1 MADDRTEVTAG
12 VDRTTNHSA
21 LPIGARVGRYQIV
34 SVLGQ
39 GAFGIT
45 YRARDTHLERDVAVK
60 EYLPALLAARP
71 DGVSVLPRST
81 EVAEDFFHGRRQ
93 FLDEAKTIAKLG
105 HVPAVVR
112 VHDFLEANGTG
123 YAVMQLL
130 EGQSLAAL
138 LRRERRLRQAAVERL
153 LYPLLDGLEQIH
165 ATGFLHRDI
174 KPENIIVA
182 PDGTPTLIDF
192 GASRYAVVDRTQL
205 FTAIFTPAYA
215 ALEQFTSERQGPF
228 TDIYA
233 LAATLYACVAGEA
246 PLSAAKRM
254 MGGAAMAS
262 AQTVGAGTYTPNLLF
277 AIDAGL
283 CLKAEERPQTIV
295 EWRTI
300 FATGAWNGRINE
312 GETIVVAQKKPTEPA
327 VAAKTGSS
335 RRVRNAVLLSIIAG
349 LAVIGAGVGY
359 WVVRPAIVEAERQR
373 IETEARQKV
382 EAEAKQRAEAEARQ
396 RAEAEAKQKAEAR
409 QRAEVE
415 ARRRA
420 EAEVKQRAEAE
431 AKQKAEAEARRRAES
446 EARQKAEAETKQR
459 AEAEARRRIEAE
471 ARQKAEAEARQRA
484 ETEAAARQN
493 AEADAKQKA
502 DAAAKLKADAEAR
515 QREAEARQKSEAD
528 ARQRAAAEAAE
539 KAEADSKQK
548 VAPVVVASPPRP
560 RMTKDCPHCPEM
572 VSIPVGSFLMGAS
585 PAEEEREKVPERFRN
600 VAAPL
605 RSVRVSRPFSLGRYE
620 VTRAQY
626 AAFAAATGHPAGTGC
641 EAFGEDG
648 KWGVRQGLT
657 WRNPGFEQTDS
668 DPVVC
673 VSWIDAK
680 AYAAWLSKQ
689 AGKPYRLPSE
699 AEWEYAARAFTTT
712 SRYWGNDRTPTCYFA
727 NVADRTVAQTLKA
740 AFNADTTFQCVDNHV
755 HTAPAGKFQANQFG
769 LHDMLGNVWEWV
781 EDCRNASY
789 QGAPWT
795 QEAWTA
801 GQCESRGRR
810 GGGWTSSASFVRSA
824 ARGWDPAKAHSTSV
838 GFRVA
843 RTD

>member
-1 MADDRTEVTAG
+1 MADHRTEVTTG

-93 FLDEAKTIAKLG
+93 FLDEAKTIARLG
-105 HVPAVVR
+105 HAPAVVR

-123 YAVMQLL
+123 YAVMELL
-130 EGQSLAAL
+130 EGESLATL
-138 LRRERRLRQAAVERL
+138 LRRERRLPQVAVERL

-174 KPENIIVA
+174 KPENIIVGR
-182 PDGTPTLIDF
+182 DGAPTLIDF
-192 GASRYAVVDRTQL
+192 GASRYAVADRTQL
-205 FTAIFTPAYA
+205 FTAIFTPAFA

-254 MGGAAMAS
+254 MGGTSMAS
-262 AQTVGAGTYTPNLLF
+262 AQSIGAGGYAPNLLF

-283 CLKAEERPQTIV
+283 RLKPEERPQTIA
-295 EWRTI
+295 EWRPI
-300 FATGAWNGRINE
+300 FATGTWGDRINE
-312 GETIVVAQKKPTEPA
+312 GATIVAAHKRPVEPPAA
-327 VAAKTGSS
+327 VKTGSS
-335 RRVRNAVLLSIIAG
+335 RRVRSAVLLSLVAAV
-349 LAVIGAGVGY
+349 AVIGVGVGY
-359 WVVRPAIVEAERQR
+359 WLARPSLVEAERQR
-373 IETEARQKV
+373 IETEARQKS
-382 EAEAKQRAEAEARQ
+382 EAEARQ
-396 RAEAEAKQKAEAR
+396 RAEAEAARQRAEAEAKQKSEAEAKQRAEIEARRRAEAEARQKAEAEAK

-420 EAEVKQRAEAE
+420 EAE
-431 AKQKAEAEARRRAES
+431 
-446 EARQKAEAETKQR
+446 ARQKAEAG
-459 AEAEARRRIEAE
+459 
-471 ARQKAEAEARQRA
+471 
-484 ETEAAARQN
+484 
-493 AEADAKQKA
+493 AKQKA
-502 DAAAKLKADAEAR
+502 DADAKAKADAEAR
-515 QREAEARQKSEAD
+515 QREAEARQKTEAD

-548 VAPVVVASPPRP
+548 VAPVSLGSAPQPRV
-560 RMTKDCPHCPEM
+560 TKDCPHCPEM
-572 VSIPVGSFLMGAS
+572 VSIPAGSFLMGAA
-585 PAEEEREKVPERFRN
+585 PAEEEREKVPERSRN
-600 VAAPL
+600 LATPL
-605 RSVRVSRPFSLGRYE
+605 RSVRVTKPFSLGRYE

-626 AAFAAATGHPAGTGC
+626 AAFVTATGHAAAAGC

-648 KWGVRQGLT
+648 KWSEKPGVT
-657 WRNPGFEQTDS
+657 WRNPGFEQTDA

-673 VSWIDAK
+673 VSWNDSK
-680 AYAAWLSKQ
+680 AYVAWLSKVT
-689 AGKPYRLPSE
+689 GKPYRLPSE

-727 NVADRTVAQTLKA
+727 NVADRTVAQKLKA
-740 AFNADTTFQCVDNHV
+740 AFNADSTFQCSDNYV
-755 HTAPAGKFQANQFG
+755 QTAPVGKFQANQLG
-769 LHDMLGNVWEWV
+769 LYDMLGNAWEWV
-781 EDCRNASY
+781 EDCRNATY

-795 QEAWTA
+795 QEAWTT
-801 GQCESRGRR
+801 GQCGSRGRR
-810 GGGWTSSASFVRSA
+810 GGGWTTSHSFLRSA
-824 ARGWDPAKAHSTSV
+824 ARSWDPVNAHSTAI

-843 RTD
+843 RMD